1 MKLNDIIDRPVL
13 AKMSE
18 KVMNQEHNL
27 SSVTGSGILWEVT
40 ETEEN
45 FPLREPAF
53 KRSLH
58 LKLSSRNTFKLDSY
72 ERNTWIIF

>member
-1 MKLNDIIDRPVL
+1 MKLNDIIDRPIL

-27 SSVTGSGILWEVT
+27 STVTGSGILWEVT

-45 FPLREPAF
+45 FTLREPA
-53 KRSLH
+53 LEV
-58 LKLSSRNTFKLDSY
+58 LKDRC
-72 ERNTWIIF
+72 I